1 MATRAEELAL
11 QVTASTELA
20 VRELAAA
27 SRAVQEFQ
35 CKSDIASTR
44 TQASFDKVG
53 TAAAGLRGAVG
64 GVVGAFGAFEVLQ
77 FGRSLLSFADDLEAA
92 AEQAGINVERYQTLR
107 QGLRALEVDAQKSEQ
122 VFERLANTLG
132 EVQGGTAGEGV
143 IRTLDRMGI
152 TARILSGEISTTDGL
167 LDAIAESAGR
177 FGTQAEFVAAV
188 VDIVGRKVGVDLAN
202 ALSDSGVALKEQ
214 EAAFKATGA
223 VISEEYIAELA
234 SADQAIEDFV
244 EASRGRLAIWLA
256 DTINFFKAAEE
267 AAQRFAASLPFAGPE
282 TVARANALAQPSL
295 IDELFGGETGSSAPR
310 IRGQSPAFTGG
321 SAFRAVAGRR
331 APARSSGARGGSSR
345 SAGRARGT
353 TSGGIDEFA
362 AYLGDAAIEAR
373 NLSVSF
379 EDALAASQRLTQDS
393 LRGIVDGLTEGNT
406 AIDDFNDKL
415 RESQDFARD
424 FAATFEG
431 AFETAL
437 LDGRLG
443 DALTGLLDDLA
454 TMIIRL
460 TVIKPL
466 AESIASSLGGGGG
479 LGGLLSGIVT
489 SVFGGARA
497 NGGPV
502 TGGRAYLV
510 GERGPELF
518 VPKVSGAIAPN
529 SSLGSSVTVNIDAR
543 GAGDPAAVRLAA
555 RQAVL
560 EAAPALVGLS
570 SASTRRDAARPRL
583 PGGR

>member
-27 SRAVQEFQ
+27 TRAVQEFQ
-35 CKSDIASTR
+35 RKSDVAVAR
-44 TQASFDKVG
+44 TQASFDKIG
-53 TAAAGLRGAVG
+53 TAAAGLRGAIG
-64 GVVGAFGAFEVLQ
+64 GVVGAFGAFEAVQ

-107 QGLRALEVDAQKSEQ
+107 QALRVLEVDTQKSEQ

-132 EVQGGTAGEGV
+132 EVQGGTAAEGV
-143 IRTLDRMGI
+143 IKTLDRMGI

-188 VDIVGRKVGVDLAN
+188 VDIVARKVGVDLAN

-223 VISEEYIAELA
+223 VISEEYVSELA
-234 SADQAIEDFV
+234 SADQAIEDFA
-244 EASRGRLAIWLA
+244 ESSRGRLAIWLA

-282 TVARANALAQPSL
+282 TVARGNALAQSSL
-295 IDELFGGETGSSAPR
+295 VDELFSSSAGASAPR
-310 IRGQSPAFTGG
+310 IRGQNPAFAGG
-321 SAFRAVAGRR
+321 SAFGAVAGRQ
-331 APARSSGARGGSSR
+331 APVRPRGSNSR
-345 SAGRARGT
+345 GAGRAQGPAA
-353 TSGGIDEFA
+353 GGIDEFA
-362 AYLGDAAIEAR
+362 AYLGEAAVEAR
-373 NLSVSF
+373 NLSISF
-379 EDALAASQRLTQDS
+379 EDALAASQRLTQDGV
-393 LRGIVDGLTEGNT
+393 RGIVDGLTDGNT
-406 AIDDFNDKL
+406 AIDDVYEKL
-415 RESQDFARD
+415 RASEDFARE

-437 LDGRLG
+437 LDGRID

-454 TMIIRL
+454 TLIIRL

-479 LGGLLSGIVT
+479 LGGLLSGIVS

-497 NGGPV
+497 SGGPV
-502 TGGRAYLV
+502 TGGKAYLV

-529 SSLGSSVTVNIDAR
+529 NALGGGVTVNIDAR